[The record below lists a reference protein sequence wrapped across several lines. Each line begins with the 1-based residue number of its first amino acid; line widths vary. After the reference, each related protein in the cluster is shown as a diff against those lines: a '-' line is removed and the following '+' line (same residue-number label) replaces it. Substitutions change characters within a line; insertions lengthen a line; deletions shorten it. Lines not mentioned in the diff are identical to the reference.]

1 MIGFVTG
8 AIAGGAFIWFW
19 GDRIR
24 ELAQDKT
31 SQARDT
37 VARGLDN
44 VQAAAE
50 GALDTA
56 KEQVRTDAP
65 GGSGLRTIRR
75 QEDPFHLPIDRP
87 ACHSLPPPGRDSAVA
102 GYRALYAGRVGAPGP
117 VAVFAQRIHKG
128 GQVTD

>member
-8 AIAGGAFIWFW
+8 AVAGAAFIWFW

-31 SQARDT
+31 SRARET

-44 VQAAAE
+44 VQTAAE

-56 KEQVRTDAP
+56 KEQVRTTLQA
-65 GGSGLRTIRR
+65 G
-75 QEDPFHLPIDRP
+75 QEYVRAD
-87 ACHSLPPPGRDSAVA
+87 DSKTPSA
-102 GYRALYAGRVGAPGP
+102 YR
-117 VAVFAQRIHKG
+117 
-128 GQVTD
+128 

>member
-1 MIGFVTG
+1 MMIGFVAG

-31 SQARDT
+31 NQARDT

-50 GALDTA
+50 GALDSA
-56 KEQVRTDAP
+56 KEQVRTALQAGQGYVRSD
-65 GGSGLRTIRR
+65 
-75 QEDPFHLPIDRP
+75 DRKTP
-87 ACHSLPPPGRDSAVA
+87 SA
-102 GYRALYAGRVGAPGP
+102 YR
-117 VAVFAQRIHKG
+117 
-128 GQVTD
+128 